1 MDVRKVQI
9 GDTIAMLQKI
19 SSDIYGRTNYWRL
32 IEGTVKSVTL
42 NSKGFRVKADK
53 FYTMCADDVE
63 FATAWMMGNERLV
76 LTHVPFIL
84 TDELRP
90 RIEAWIAAKNEE
102 KHEEDAQ

>member
-1 MDVRKVQI
+1 MDVRKVQV

-19 SSDIYGRTNYWRL
+19 LSDLYGRTNYWRL
-32 IEGTVKSVTL
+32 IEGTVKSITL
-42 NSKGFRVKADK
+42 NSKGRRVKADK
-53 FYTMCADDVE
+53 FYTLSADDVE
-63 FATAWMMGNERLV
+63 FATAWMMENELLV
-76 LTHVPFIL
+76 LIHEPFIL